1 MVPGTFSVIPEWA
14 ARYVGVPFLDNGRS
28 LAGCDC
34 FGLVHLVLREQF
46 GVELPSY
53 VGAYASAQEM
63 DEVSSLIAGRIP
75 ADGWRRVLDHQAR
88 PGDGIVL
95 RVMNRPWHVGVMV
108 TATEFLHVSEVQST
122 STIERVDGPRWKR
135 RVVGF
140 YRHEALA

>member
-1 MVPGTFSVIPEWA
+1 MIPAWA
-14 ARYVGVPFLDNGRS
+14 ARYVGIPFQDGGRS

-34 FGLVHLVLREQF
+34 YGLCVLVLREVF
-46 GVELPSY
+46 GLELPSY
-53 VGAYASAQEM
+53 AGHYASSQEM
-63 DEVSSLIAGRIP
+63 DQVATLIAGRIP
-75 ADGWRRVLDHQAR
+75 ADGWRRVLDDQAR